1 MSQIAT
7 TRRTSSTGTVVKDGS
22 VDRYRVPLLA
32 LTVGLVLAD
41 SAIVTLALPEILQR
55 LDGTVPQIA
64 WVLIS
69 FNLVLALCAVPA
81 AWVCHRSGPRV
92 WGAAGIAVF
101 AAASAACALA
111 GSMELL
117 IVARSV
123 QALGG
128 AFALV
133 GSLELLVSV
142 RGERGGVGWWIAAG
156 VVGTAAGPV
165 VGGLLTQAI
174 SWQAIFVVQV
184 PVAVLAVPAALSIRP
199 DRTASN
205 EQHRPAVAPNAALA
219 LLSAALT
226 AALFLLVL
234 LLVEGW
240 RRSPAAAAVT
250 VSVIPLAA
258 LAARPLARAM
268 RATPI
273 AEAVSGTLLIAG
285 GLVALALLPSAH
297 LAWTVAPQALIGLGL
312 GMTVDRLTVA
322 ALRDRLP
329 RAVHGGWT
337 IAARHLGVVVG
348 LVVLTPVFTASLAS
362 AQGPAQ
368 EAVTALVLDAPL
380 QASDKVA
387 IAQALSDQLDR
398 RDQVPDLRP
407 AFASLDIAPADQAAA
422 DQLERDLDDQVRR
435 AATSAFRDSFL
446 IAGAL
451 ALLALVPLTIRRR
464 RVS

>member
-1 MSQIAT
+1 M
-7 TRRTSSTGTVVKDGS
+7 RRF
-22 VDRYRVPLLA
+22 RVPLLA

-41 SAIVTLALPEILQR
+41 SAVVTLALPAILQR
-55 LDGTVPQIA
+55 LHGTVPQIA

-81 AWVCHRSGPRV
+81 ARLCDRFDPRICC
-92 WGAAGIAVF
+92 AAGIALF

-117 IVARSV
+117 IAARSV

-142 RGERGGVGWWIAAG
+142 EGETRGVGWWIAAG

-165 VGGLLTQAI
+165 VGGLLTEAI

-184 PVAVLAVPAALSIRP
+184 PVAILAVPAALSIRP
-199 DRTASN
+199 VRTPTP
-205 EQHRPAVAPNAALA
+205 QRHPPALAPNLALA

-240 RRSPAAAAVT
+240 RHSPAAAALT

-258 LAARPLARAM
+258 AAARPLVR
-268 RATPI
+268 RLGATPRM
-273 AEAVSGTLLIAG
+273 EAVAGSLLIAG
-285 GLVALALLPSAH
+285 GLVALALPPSAH
-297 LAWTVAPQALIGLGL
+297 LAWTIAPQALIGLGL
-312 GMTVDRLTVA
+312 GMTVDRLTAA

-337 IAARHLGVVVG
+337 IAARHFGVVAG
-348 LVVLTPVFTASLAS
+348 LLVLTPVFTASLEA

-380 QASDKVA
+380 QAGDKVA
-387 IAQALSDQLDR
+387 IAHALSDRLADQH
-398 RDQVPDLRP
+398 DQVPDLRP
-407 AFASLDIAPADQAAA
+407 AFRSLDIAPEDRPAA
-422 DQLERDLDDQVRR
+422 DDLERALDDQVRR
-435 AATSAFRDSFL
+435 AATRAFRDSFL

-451 ALLALVPLTIRRR
+451 ALLALIPLSVRRR
-464 RVS
+464 SR

>member
-1 MSQIAT
+1 M
-7 TRRTSSTGTVVKDGS
+7 R
-22 VDRYRVPLLA
+22 RYRVPLLA

-55 LDGTVPQIA
+55 LDGTVPEIA

-81 AWVCHRSGPRV
+81 ARICERLGARGWC
-92 WGAAGIAVF
+92 AAGIAVF
-101 AAASAACALA
+101 ALASAACALA
-111 GSMELL
+111 DSMELL
-117 IVARSV
+117 ILARSV

-133 GSLELLVSV
+133 GALELLVSV
-142 RGERGGVGWWIAAG
+142 RGERSGVGWWIAAG

-165 VGGLLTQAI
+165 LGGLLTQAI

-184 PVAVLAVPAALSIRP
+184 PVAALAVPAALSIRP
-199 DRTASN
+199 VR
-205 EQHRPAVAPNAALA
+205 AVAPHRHPPALAPNLALA

-240 RRSPAAAAVT
+240 RRSPAVAAVT

-258 LAARPLARAM
+258 AAARPLVRGIG
-268 RATPI
+268 ATPRT
-273 AEAVSGTLLIAG
+273 EAAAGTLLIAG
-285 GLVALALLPSAH
+285 GLVALALPPAAH
-297 LAWTVAPQALIGLGL
+297 LGWTIAPQALIGLGL
-312 GMTVDRLTVA
+312 GMTVDRLTAA

-337 IAARHLGVVVG
+337 IAARHLGVMAG
-348 LVVLTPVFTASLAS
+348 LLVLTPVFTASLQG

-368 EAVTALVLDAPL
+368 EAITALVLDAPMR
-380 QASDKVA
+380 ASDKVA
-387 IAQALSDQLDR
+387 IARALSDRLGDQH
-398 RDQVPDLRP
+398 DQVPDLHP
-407 AFASLDIAPADQAAA
+407 AFRSLPIAPADRAAA
-422 DQLERDLDDQVRR
+422 DQLERALDDQVQR
-435 AATSAFRDSFL
+435 AATHAFRDSFL
-446 IAGAL
+446 IAGGL
-451 ALLALVPLTIRRR
+451 AFLALVPLAVRRR
-464 RVS
+464 KA